1 MKKRRRHIATG
12 LLLVMLFA
20 GLALFASSSCCHIH
34 VTERSPDNPVPIIY
48 HPQYNITFFGIEKL
62 HPFDSTKYG
71 RVFDMLVER
80 GLIDPKRIV
89 RPGTVTDEQL
99 RLVHTER
106 YLDSL
111 KQSKTVAHIAE
122 MPPLAKLPNRSLQ
135 CNLLK
140 PKRLA
145 TGGTIRAAQLALA
158 QHTGGATGWA
168 INLSG
173 GYHHAKADSGE
184 GFCVFADIPIAAEV
198 LWQTRPELRIMVID
212 LDAHQGN
219 GFESIFQDDERVVMY
234 DLYNSQ
240 VYPDDQAARAF
251 IDHDVPIASG
261 TGDKVY
267 LKLLKNTLSPAMA
280 AANADLIIY
289 NAGTDIFEDDPLGGL
304 SISREGIIERDDYV
318 FRAARDAGVPVA
330 MVMSGGYTKDTAGI
344 IADSI
349 ENLFEEK
356 LISAD

>member
-1 MKKRRRHIATG
+1 MKKRRRTAPWIVLFSMIAG
-12 LLLVMLFA
+12 LLLLFGSA
-20 GLALFASSSCCHIH
+20 SCCHIH
-34 VTERSPDNPVPIIY
+34 VAERSPDQPMPILY

-71 RVFDMLVER
+71 RVYDALIER
-80 GLIDPKRIV
+80 GLIDPDRII

-106 YLDSL
+106 YLESL

-145 TGGTIRAAQLALA
+145 TGGTIRAAQLALE
-158 QHTGGATGWA
+158 QGWA

-198 LWQTRPELRIMVID
+198 LWQDRPELRIMVVD

-219 GFESIFQDDERVVMY
+219 GFESIFQDDPRVVMY

-240 VYPDDQAARAF
+240 VYPNDEAARAF
-251 IDHDVPIASG
+251 IDHDVPIPSG

-267 LKLLKNTLSPAMA
+267 LKLLKNTFSPALA
-280 AANADLIIY
+280 AAKADLIIY
-289 NAGTDIFEDDPLGGL
+289 NAGTDIFELDPLGGL
-304 SISREGIIERDDYV
+304 SISRDGIIERDDYI

-356 LISAD
+356 LIGGK